1 MAVKMAAKPA
11 AAKAT
16 EAEGTIEIIL
26 SAENMAFSE
35 ARITVPAGARVRMNF
50 ENRDNGVNHNFA
62 LYQDS
67 SAVKSYFVG
76 QIITGPA
83 SVVYT
88 FTAPKKWGRY
98 FFRCDVHPTMMTGT
112 FAVT

>member
-1 MAVKMAAKPA
+1 MAVRTMTKHAGRKVMP
-11 AAKAT
+11 
-16 EAEGTIEIIL
+16 AEGTVEISL
-26 SAENMAFSE
+26 SAENLAFSA
-35 ARITVPAGARVRMNF
+35 ARITVPAAARVRMNF
-50 ENRDNGVNHNFA
+50 ENSDSGVRHNFA

-83 SVVYT
+83 SAVYA
-88 FTAPKKWGRY
+88 FTTPKKRGRY

-112 FAVT
+112 FAVI